1 MILCISTPYSSLS
14 FFLSFLLHRRETNT
28 RLLASLL
35 YRSYRRLRHWT
46 KKQIWRLCS
55 TRSNRLDTT
64 GELQWV
70 LFKRGLSFPLL
81 ENFSFLFLLQCQ
93 QCRGCIYLE
102 CALDLLWPT
111 SKHQKEASLFVCL
124 PAKKIYTDPAHLT
137 VCIQVTYNA
146 ITPKPFPALETR
158 NKRKKS
164 YHKDANEVSNVCP
177 FQLISEYHDDW
188 CWYSVLV

>member
-1 MILCISTPYSSLS
+1 MNDIMYFYSILLS

-81 ENFSFLFLLQCQ
+81 ENFSFLFLQCQ

-111 SKHQKEASLFVCL
+111 PKRSKSFRMSACEEN
-124 PAKKIYTDPAHLT
+124 IYWP
-137 VCIQVTYNA
+137 
-146 ITPKPFPALETR
+146 
-158 NKRKKS
+158 
-164 YHKDANEVSNVCP
+164 CP
-177 FQLISEYHDDW
+177 FDSMHTSYIQRN
-188 CWYSVLV
+188 YSQALSSPRNPKQTQEIIPQGRKWST